1 MNITTKGRYAL
12 RVMLDMAQRPE
23 EKIIPLK
30 TIAERQGISL
40 KYLELIVGSLRQ
52 GGLLES
58 ARGKDG
64 GYGLRR
70 SPEEYTVGEILQCVE
85 DSLAPVACI
94 KDGVVRCDQAEGCI
108 TLPMWQ
114 EFNDMVYD
122 FFQSRTLEDLVGE
135 DEELAADFYVI

>member
-114 EFNDMVYD
+114 ELDELTNSYL
-122 FFQSRTLEDLVGE
+122 SSITLADLLSGE
-135 DEELAADFYVI
+135 KWRARA

>member
-58 ARGKDG
+58 TRGKDG

-114 EFNDMVYD
+114 ELDELTNSYL
-122 FFQSRTLEDLVGE
+122 SSITLADLLSGE
-135 DEELAADFYVI
+135 KWRARA

>member
-30 TIAERQGISL
+30 AIAERQGISL

-114 EFNDMVYD
+114 ELDELTNSYL
-122 FFQSRTLEDLVGE
+122 SSITLADLLSGE
-135 DEELAADFYVI
+135 KWRARA

>member
-12 RVMLDMAQRPE
+12 RVMLDMAQHPE

-30 TIAERQGISL
+30 AIAERQGISV
-40 KYLELIVGSLRQ
+40 KYLELIVCTLRQ

-114 EFNDMVYD
+114 ELDELTNNYL
-122 FFQSRTLEDLVGE
+122 SSITLADLLSGE
-135 DEELAADFYVI
+135 KWRARS